1 MCMPVSQPLP
11 SVWFRAAVLHRL
23 QSTLSPE
30 RRRLSLSSAALAN
43 SVSVSFTLPVMVEG
57 ESSSEYAKYTGLEL

>member
-23 QSTLSPE
+23 QSILSPE

-43 SVSVSFTLPVMVEG
+43 SVSVSITLPVMVEG